1 MELRIEFTKGVGD
14 LQFGQ
19 SISQVTELIGEPTE
33 TEQIGEDMEMPTTVL
48 HYTETG
54 LSLFF
59 ENTSKETLVCIDIH
73 SQEATLFGQKT
84 ADKTPQE
91 ITRLLKDNNITD
103 IEHDKEAPN
112 EERISSEQN
121 SADFYFYDNKLE
133 SITIGR

>member
-1 MELRIEFTKGVGD
+1 MVECG
-14 LQFGQ
+14 
-19 SISQVTELIGEPTE
+19 
-33 TEQIGEDMEMPTTVL
+33 
-48 HYTETG
+48 G
-54 LSLFF
+54 L
-59 ENTSKETLVCIDIH
+59 ENRWSSRV
-73 SQEATLFGQKT
+73 LFGQKT

-103 IEHDKEAPN
+103 IEYDKEAPN

>member
-33 TEQIGEDMEMPTTVL
+33 TEQIGEYKDPATAL
-48 HYTETG
+48 NYTETG

-59 ENTSKETLVCIDIH
+59 ENTSEEALVCIDIH

-103 IEHDKEAPN
+103 IEYDKEAPN

>member
-59 ENTSKETLVCIDIH
+59 ENTSEETLVCIDIH
-73 SQEATLFGQKT
+73 SQEATLLGQKT

-103 IEHDKEAPN
+103 IEYDKEAPN

>member
-19 SISQVTELIGEPTE
+19 SISQVTELIGKPTE

-59 ENTSKETLVCIDIH
+59 ENTSEEALVCIDIH

-84 ADKTPQE
+84 ADKAPQE
-91 ITRLLKDNNITD
+91 ITQLLKDNNITD
-103 IEHDKEAPN
+103 IEYDKEAPN

>member
-48 HYTETG
+48 HYIEPG

-59 ENTSKETLVCIDIH
+59 ENTSEETLVCIDIH
-73 SQEATLFGQKT
+73 SQEAPLFGQKT

-103 IEHDKEAPN
+103 IEYDKEAPN

>member
-59 ENTSKETLVCIDIH
+59 
-73 SQEATLFGQKT
+73 
-84 ADKTPQE
+84 DKTYMVSRYISPDSCKLTVKPPIQ
-91 ITRLLKDNNITD
+91 IIFKSNQFYQSLK
-103 IEHDKEAPN
+103 
-112 EERISSEQN
+112 SE
-121 SADFYFYDNKLE
+121 
-133 SITIGR
+133 